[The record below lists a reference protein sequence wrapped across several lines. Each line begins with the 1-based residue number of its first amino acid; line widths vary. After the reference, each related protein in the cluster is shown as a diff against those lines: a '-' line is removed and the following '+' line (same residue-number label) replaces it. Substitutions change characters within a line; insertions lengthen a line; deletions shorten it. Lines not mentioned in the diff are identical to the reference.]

1 MKIASFAIFERNWL
15 FICFLQMFVSESG
28 VAPQDAGDGGV
39 VGVAEEVKVV
49 EQGVE
54 VVEVAALGI
63 TGGQGAGFL
72 VGIIEFAREAAEE
85 LGLGDV
91 DFAEAD
97 AHGRV
102 DEDGLASGACHDVA
116 APEVAVEQGRE
127 VGFDEAIFQMCE

>member
-1 MKIASFAIFERNWL
+1 M
-15 FICFLQMFVSESG
+15 SESG
-28 VAPQDAGDGGV
+28 VAAQDAGDSEM

-54 VVEVAALGI
+54 VVEVAALGVA
-63 TGGQGAGFL
+63 GVQGAGFL

-97 AHGRV
+97 AYGRV
-102 DEDGLASGACHDVA
+102 DEDGGAVWSCHDVA

-127 VGFDEAIFQMCE
+127 VGFDEAVFQMCE

>member
-1 MKIASFAIFERNWL
+1 MSA
-15 FICFLQMFVSESG
+15 SESG
-28 VAPQDAGDGGV
+28 VVAQDAGDGGV

-49 EQGVE
+49 EQGIE
-54 VVEVAALGI
+54 VVEVTTLGI
-63 TGGQGAGFL
+63 AGVQGAGFL
-72 VGIIEFAREAAEE
+72 VGIIEFACEAAEE

-91 DFAEAD
+91 DFAETD

-127 VGFDEAIFQMCE
+127 VGFDEAVLQMCEQLLG

>member
-1 MKIASFAIFERNWL
+1 MAKVLDA
-15 FICFLQMFVSESG
+15 SG
-28 VAPQDAGDGGV
+28 VAAQDAGDGV
-39 VGVAEEVKVV
+39 EIGVAEQVEVV

-54 VVEVAALGI
+54 VVEVAALGVA
-63 TGGQGAGFL
+63 GVQGAGFL
-72 VGIIEFAREAAEE
+72 VGIVEFTGEAAEE

-127 VGFDEAIFQMCE
+127 VGFDEAVLQMCEQLLG

>member
-1 MKIASFAIFERNWL
+1 MTGASR
-15 FICFLQMFVSESG
+15 
-28 VAPQDAGDGGV
+28 VAAQNAGDGVV
-39 VGVAEEVKVV
+39 VGVAEQVEVV
-49 EQGVE
+49 EQRVE
-54 VVEVAALGI
+54 VVEVAALGVA
-63 TGGQGAGFL
+63 GVQGAGFL

-127 VGFDEAIFQMCE
+127 VGFYEAVFQMCEQLLG